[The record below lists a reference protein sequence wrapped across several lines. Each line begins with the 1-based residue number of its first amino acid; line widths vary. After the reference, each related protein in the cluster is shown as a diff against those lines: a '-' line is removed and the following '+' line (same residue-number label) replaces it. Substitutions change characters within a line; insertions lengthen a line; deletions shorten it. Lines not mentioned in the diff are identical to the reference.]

1 MFVLFFIFLTFFL
14 LVKLSDVLGLR
25 MGFHIKKDDLRDFSN
40 QNVPQETVASEI
52 DKSFLQFKKLYP
64 SFDAVDFLQKAQK
77 AFEIIFHAYSKG
89 DVKTL
94 KSLLSPRIF
103 YAFSMA
109 IEDRKKRGEILEG
122 ILVRFIHSEI
132 TDVSNTDDDLLVT
145 VKFETEQS
153 NVLKLK
159 DGTILEGNADF
170 VENRT
175 EIWSFSRKKTSSDAR
190 WYLHEIKS

>member
-1 MFVLFFIFLTFFL
+1 
-14 LVKLSDVLGLR
+14 VLGLR
-25 MGFHIKKDDLRDFSN
+25 MGFHIKKDDFHDFSN
-40 QNVPQETVASEI
+40 KSVPQETAASEI
-52 DKSFLQFKKLYP
+52 EKRFLQFKKLCP
-64 SFDAVDFLQKAQK
+64 SFNAMDFLQKAQK

-109 IEDRKKRGEILEG
+109 IEDRKKRGEVLEG
-122 ILVRFIHSEI
+122 VLVRFIHSEI
-132 TDVSNTDDDLLVT
+132 TGVSNVDDDLFVT

-153 NVLKLK
+153 NVLKSK

-175 EIWSFSRKKTSSDAR
+175 EIWSFSRKKTSTDAR

>member
-1 MFVLFFIFLTFFL
+1 
-14 LVKLSDVLGLR
+14 VLGLR
-25 MGFHIKKDDLRDFSN
+25 MGFHIKKDDFHDFSSKS
-40 QNVPQETVASEI
+40 VPQETTASEI
-52 DKSFLQFKKLYP
+52 EKRFLQFKKLYP
-64 SFDAVDFLQKAQK
+64 SFDATDFLQKAQK

-89 DVKTL
+89 DIKTL
-94 KSLLSPRIF
+94 KSLLFPRIF

-122 ILVRFIHSEI
+122 VLVRFIHSEI
-132 TDVSNTDDDLLVT
+132 TDVSIADDNLLVT

-170 VENRT
+170 VENRI
-175 EIWSFSRKKTSSDAR
+175 EIWSFSRKKTSTDAR
-190 WYLHEIKS
+190 WYLHEIKSWDS

>member
-1 MFVLFFIFLTFFL
+1 MFVLFFIFLTLFL
-14 LVKLSDVLGLR
+14 LAKLNDVLGLR
-25 MGFHIKKDDLRDFSN
+25 MGFHIKKDDFRDFSSK
-40 QNVPQETVASEI
+40 NVPQETAVSEI
-52 DKSFLQFKKLYP
+52 DKRFLQFKKLYS
-64 SFDAVDFLQKAQK
+64 SFDATDFLQKAQK
-77 AFEIIFHAYSKG
+77 AFEIIFNAYSKG
-89 DVKTL
+89 DIKTL

-122 ILVRFIHSEI
+122 VLIRFIHSEI
-132 TDVSNTDDDLLVT
+132 TDISNVDDDLFVI

-170 VENRT
+170 IENRT
-175 EIWSFSRKKTSSDAR
+175 EIWSFSRKKASTDAR